1 MMPDPTVAER
11 LSEATGAL
19 LSCSDSPRLDAEI
32 LLGMVLGR
40 TRSGLIAHG
49 DERLAPHTERAFSS
63 LLEARCRGMPV
74 AYLTGSREFW
84 SLSLAVTP
92 AVLVP
97 RPETELLVELAL
109 AHLPVDRECA
119 VLDLGTG
126 SGAIAL
132 AIAKERPRARVTGT
146 DVSQPALDIAA
157 GNSKRLGL
165 SQIVWRQGSW
175 FDAVPGQRFDYIVAN
190 PPYVAANDPALQS
203 LHAEPLLALTP
214 GLSGLEAFRAIIA
227 AAPAHLREGG
237 RLGFEHGRHQAGD
250 VAQLLTQQDF
260 AEIST
265 HADAAGLPR
274 VTLARFHASPPF
286 HPSRCFKSS
295 P

>member
-1 MMPDPTVAER
+1 
-11 LSEATGAL
+11 

-49 DERLAPHTERAFSS
+49 DERVSPDSERAFSS
-63 LLEARCRGMPV
+63 LLEARRRGMPV

-84 SLSLAVTP
+84 SLNLAVTP

-97 RPETELLVELAL
+97 RPETEVLVELAL
-109 AHLPVDRECA
+109 GHLPVDRECA

-132 AIAKERPRARVTGT
+132 AIAKERPWARVTGT
-146 DVSQPALDIAA
+146 DISQAALDIAA
-157 GNSKRLGL
+157 GNSQRLGL
-165 SQIVWRQGSW
+165 SQVVWRQGSW
-175 FDAVPGQRFDYIVAN
+175 FDAVPGERFDYIVAN
-190 PPYVAANDPALQS
+190 PPYVAANDPALRS

-227 AAPAHLREGG
+227 AAPGHLREGG
-237 RLGFEHGRHQAGD
+237 RLGLEHARNQAGD
-250 VAQLLTQQDF
+250 VAQLLAQRDF
-260 AEIST
+260 ADIST

-274 VTLARFHASPPF
+274 VTVARFHASPPF
-286 HPSRCFKSS
+286 YPSRSFQSS